1 MSGKHIGYIRVSTVE
16 QNTVRQLDGVE
27 LDRVFED
34 KCSGKDTNRP
44 ALRQCLDYLRDGDTL
59 HVHEMSRLGRNG
71 RDLEDIVNDLHSRSV
86 TVVFH
91 TEGLTISGEG
101 AMSSTTK
108 LIFDMF
114 RAFSQFERSLSKE
127 RQVEGIAKAK
137 AAGKYRGGKE
147 KLNAE
152 QVAELQ
158 RLHGV
163 GVSVAKLARD
173 FGLSRQSVYRYLGK
187 SE

>member
-1 MSGKHIGYIRVSTVE
+1 MSGKQIGYVRVSTVE

-44 ALRQCLDYLRDGDTL
+44 ALKQCLEYLRDGDTL
-59 HVHEMSRLGRNG
+59 HVHEISRLARNMG
-71 RDLEDIVNDLHSRSV
+71 DLQKLVDDLTAREV

-91 TEGLTISGEG
+91 KENLTFDGG
-101 AMSSTTK
+101 KASSMTK
-108 LIFDMF
+108 LLFHIMG
-114 RAFSQFERSLSKE
+114 AFAEFERDMIRE
-127 RQVEGIAKAK
+127 RQAEGIAKAK

-187 SE
+187 GE

>member
-1 MSGKHIGYIRVSTVE
+1 MSGKHIGYVRVSTVE

-27 LDRVFED
+27 LDRVFAD
-34 KCSGKDTNRP
+34 RCSGKDTSRP
-44 ALRQCLDYLRDGDTL
+44 ALRQCLEYLRDGDTL
-59 HVHEMSRLGRNG
+59 HVHEISRLARNMG
-71 RDLEDIVNDLHSRSV
+71 DLQKLVDDLTAREV

-91 TEGLTISGEG
+91 KENLVFDGGK
-101 AMSSTTK
+101 ASSMTK
-108 LIFDMF
+108 LLFHIMG
-114 RAFSQFERSLSKE
+114 AFAEFERDMIRE
-127 RQVEGIAKAK
+127 RQAEGIAKAK

-158 RLHGV
+158 KLHGM

>member
-1 MSGKHIGYIRVSTVE
+1 MSGKHIGYVRVSTVE

-27 LDRVFED
+27 LDRVFAD
-34 KCSGKDTNRP
+34 RCSGKDTQRP
-44 ALRQCLDYLRDGDTL
+44 ALRQCLEYLRDGDTL
-59 HVHEMSRLGRNG
+59 HVHEISRLARNMG
-71 RDLEDIVNDLHSRSV
+71 DLQKLVDDLTAREV

-91 TEGLTISGEG
+91 KENLVFDGGK
-101 AMSSTTK
+101 ASSMTK
-108 LIFDMF
+108 LLFHIMG
-114 RAFSQFERSLSKE
+114 AFAEFERDMIRE
-127 RQVEGIAKAK
+127 RQAEGIAKAK

-158 RLHGV
+158 KLHGM